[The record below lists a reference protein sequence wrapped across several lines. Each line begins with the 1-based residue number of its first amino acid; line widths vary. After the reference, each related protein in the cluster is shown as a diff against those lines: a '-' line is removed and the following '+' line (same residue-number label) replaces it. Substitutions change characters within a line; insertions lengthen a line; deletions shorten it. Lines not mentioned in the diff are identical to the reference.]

1 MLEAQTR
8 LSRFLPATDH
18 IRERVRAW
26 WDGRAPAVGGD
37 AATVDGPAH
46 EDGTPHA
53 PLPPEQ
59 SVLWSPA
66 RIDLSQ
72 RIWGP
77 EHVAP
82 GGEEQVATL
91 LKPLS
96 LNPSMSVIEIGA
108 GLGAATR
115 MMHKRFGV
123 WPKAFEADENLASA
137 ASLLS
142 KAAGLAKKAPV
153 IHSPLDKLEIK
164 ANGFDRV
171 ILRDV
176 GYVAPDKTDLLRAAA
191 AGLRRRGLMLITDF
205 VLSRPGAETDPLVA
219 AWRAGEPGD
228 SVPWSEDELLAALRT
243 LGLDVRVTEDE
254 SAILRH
260 HVLEGWKA
268 FQPTLLTSA
277 PPMPLIMLAL
287 QEGERWRRCVAAL
300 DGGSLRYNRII
311 ASKP

>member
-8 LSRFLPATDH
+8 LSRFLPARDH
-18 IRERVRAW
+18 IRERMRAW
-26 WDGRAPAVGGD
+26 WDGRAPVIGGD
-37 AATVDGPAH
+37 AGTVGAEAH
-46 EDGTPHA
+46 EDGA
-53 PLPPEQ
+53 PPGPPPPGPTA
-59 SVLWSPA
+59 LWSPE

-72 RIWGP
+72 QIWGP

-123 WPKAFEADENLASA
+123 WPKAFEPDENLASA

-153 IHSPLDKLEIK
+153 VHSPLDKLEIK
-164 ANGFDRV
+164 TNGFDRV

-191 AGLRRRGLMLITDF
+191 AGLRRRGLILITDF
-205 VLSRPGAETDPLVA
+205 VLSQPGADADPLVA
-219 AWRAGEPGD
+219 AWRAGEPGE
-228 SVPWSEDELLAALRT
+228 SPPWAEAELLAALRT
-243 LGLDVRVTEDE
+243 LGLEVRVAEDE

-268 FQPTLLTSA
+268 FQPGLLTSA
-277 PPMPLIMLAL
+277 PPMPLVMLAL